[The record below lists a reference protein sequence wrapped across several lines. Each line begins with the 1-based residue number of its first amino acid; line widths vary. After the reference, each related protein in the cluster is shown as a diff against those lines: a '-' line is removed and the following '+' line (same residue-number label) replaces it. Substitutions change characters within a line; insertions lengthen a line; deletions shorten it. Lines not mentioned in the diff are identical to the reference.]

1 MKITK
6 TRLKE
11 IIKEEFERLQREA
24 LDPRDNIEGYPP
36 YVIKRLG
43 ASKYFVEFVNT
54 LDGYKTVWGSKE
66 KAWETDDK
74 MRALEMQV
82 SVEERSGLNTTIE
95 DMPPHPTGNKQ

>member
-11 IIKEEFERLQREA
+11 IIKEELERLQREA
-24 LDPRDNIEGYPP
+24 LDPRKKIMGKPP

-54 LDGYKTVWGSKE
+54 LDGYETVWGSKE
-66 KAWETDDK
+66 EAWETDDK
-74 MRALEMQV
+74 MRALEFQT
-82 SVEERSGLNTTIE
+82 SITERTDGYQTTIE
-95 DMPPHPTGNKQ
+95 GIG